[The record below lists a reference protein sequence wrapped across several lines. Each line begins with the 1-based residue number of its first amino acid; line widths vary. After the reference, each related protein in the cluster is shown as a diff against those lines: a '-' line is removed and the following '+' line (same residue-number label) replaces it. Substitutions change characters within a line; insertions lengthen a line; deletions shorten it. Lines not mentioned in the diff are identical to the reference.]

1 MLTADEVKRLDNCH
15 CELERAGAFT
25 DLRTELLATNTFI
38 QTYSPVII
46 QYAIADDAA
55 TAALPAFTA
64 PFAMVID
71 RIDLLTTVGEADN
84 TVKVMKGAIEMCAA
98 LVAITAKVITSMATS
113 VESAVK
119 TLAAGDVVN
128 VQAAGG
134 SNGDKQRGILTFY
147 GHRV

>member
-1 MLTADEVKRLDNCH
+1 MAQMSTTARDILDKASLP
-15 CELERAGAFT
+15 EFQAAGLGTTIYEASK
-25 DLRTELLATNTFI
+25 
-38 QTYSPVII
+38 YSPVII
-46 QYAIADDAA
+46 TYAIADDAT
-55 TAALPAFTA
+55 TAVPAFAA

-71 RIDLLTTVGEADN
+71 RIDLLTTAGEASN
-84 TVKVMKGAIEMCAA
+84 TVKVMKATTEMCTA
-98 LVAITAKVITSMATS
+98 LVATTAKAITSMATG

-128 VQAAGG
+128 IQAAGG

>member
-1 MLTADEVKRLDNCH
+1 MAQMSTRTRDILDKASLP
-15 CELERAGAFT
+15 EFQAAGLGTTIYEAS
-25 DLRTELLATNTFI
+25 
-38 QTYSPVII
+38 TYSPVVI
-46 QYAIADDAA
+46 QYTIGSDHT
-55 TAALPAFTA
+55 TAKAAFTA

-71 RIDLLTTVGEADN
+71 RIDLLTTVGETSN
-84 TVKVMKGAIEMCAA
+84 TVKVMKATTEMCTA
-98 LVAITAKVITSMATS
+98 LVATTAKAITSMAAG

-134 SNGDKQRGILTFY
+134 SNGDKQRGIITFY

>member
-1 MLTADEVKRLDNCH
+1 MAQMSTTVRDILDKASLP
-15 CELERAGAFT
+15 EFQAAGLGTTLYEASK
-25 DLRTELLATNTFI
+25 
-38 QTYSPVII
+38 YSPVVIPYTI
-46 QYAIADDAA
+46 GGDITTA
-55 TAALPAFTA
+55 TAAFAA

-71 RIDLLTTVGEADN
+71 RIDLLTTVGEASN
-84 TVKVMKGAIEMCAA
+84 TVKVMKATAEMCTA
-98 LVAITAKVITSMATS
+98 LVATTAKAITSMAVG

>member
-1 MLTADEVKRLDNCH
+1 MLTAAQADKINRQNPTNEEVQLGTSIKDVQDY
-15 CELERAGAFT
+15 A
-25 DLRTELLATNTFI
+25 
-38 QTYSPVII
+38 PVII
-46 QYAIADDAA
+46 TYAIASDVTSAKA
-55 TAALPAFTA
+55 AFTA

-71 RIDLLTTVGEADN
+71 RIDLLTTVGETSN
-84 TVKVMKGAIEMCAA
+84 TIKVLKATTDMCTAI
-98 LVAITAKVITSMATS
+98 VATTAKAITSMAAG

-134 SNGDKQRGILTFY
+134 SNGANQRGIITFI